1 DYHTEN
7 AERAHVIDGRLQ
19 SFSLWMFWGS
29 ALMVVAKLLN
39 GFVLHLSS
47 LSFVGLLAAVFPAL
61 GTIAFAVRNHAEF
74 EISAQR
80 STSMRIRFGRWKRRL
95 ERTQGSADVD
105 ALGDL
110 LDEAAESAIREA
122 SDWGEI
128 FEVKV

>member
-1 DYHTEN
+1 
-7 AERAHVIDGRLQ
+7 
-19 SFSLWMFWGS
+19 M
-29 ALMVVAKLLN
+29 LN
-39 GFVLHLSS
+39 GFYFHSAS
-47 LSFVGLLAAVFPAL
+47 LELVGLLAAVFPAL

-80 STSMRIRFGRWKRRL
+80 STSMSVRFRRWKQRL
-95 ERTQGSADVD
+95 EGPAGPVDVD

-128 FEVKV
+128 FEVKVSETA